1 MMFLLRA
8 GEDLQG
14 LFAVAVDVIASVMAG
29 VLCPPF
35 EQLSPAEWKRQ
46 S

>member
-14 LFAVAVDVIASVMAG
+14 LFAVAVDVIASITAG
-29 VLCPPF
+29 VLCPPL
-35 EQLSPAEWKRQ
+35 EQLSPAEWKGQ